1 MAEDTSVSFWWIAL
15 FVALTLAV
23 AAGAVLF
30 VGGDLVDTSGFVVP
44 V

>member
-1 MAEDTSVSFWWIAL
+1 MADDTSVPLWWIAV
-15 FVALTLAV
+15 FIALTLAV

-30 VGGDLVDTSGFVVP
+30 VGGDLVDASGFVLP